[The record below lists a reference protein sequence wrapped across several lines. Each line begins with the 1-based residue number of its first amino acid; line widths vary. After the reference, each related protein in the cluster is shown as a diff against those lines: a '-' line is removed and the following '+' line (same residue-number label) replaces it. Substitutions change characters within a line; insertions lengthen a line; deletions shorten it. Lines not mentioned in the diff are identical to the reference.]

1 LDRKWAVRLGQVF
14 KNSYGQ
20 KFTSAF
26 KDEGEIEGWVT
37 TWMQLECDLDS
48 MQAAIKA
55 LPSQFP
61 EWPPTLGQFKALLG
75 NQSKPYVSLPPP
87 PKTQPNAEQAAI
99 LQKVATA
106 AANPRMPWWTPDK
119 VRNQK
124 QVDFIVMQARHFGE
138 ASDAG
143 QFLKKCQQVGVVT
156 QNNLLGEI

>member
-1 LDRKWAVRLGQVF
+1 MIRSWSVRLHQVF
-14 KNSYGQ
+14 KGMYAQ
-20 KFTSAF
+20 KFTSSF
-26 KDEGEIEGWVT
+26 KDEGEIEGWIDL
-37 TWMQLECDLDS
+37 WSSLECDADS
-48 MQAAIKA
+48 MQAALKM

-143 QFLKKCQQVGVVT
+143 QFLKKCQQVGVIT